1 MDKLKNLI
9 EKALAPTIVV
19 TLIFFLNYYFFG
31 MDNTMIAP
39 FATLSFLRFRNI
51 SNHYECML
59 KTFCIYIVM
68 TLLAYFALMSLPLCI
83 AVNAVALFW
92 LAYWLIDEY
101 NPTNYFPAGMA
112 LIFFQIAPARTPALL
127 LTRIEALCASFL
139 IIFAFIIILSLRKS
153 AKNPLYDYIRDGL
166 ANCRQQLAAFE
177 IHDNTKLEIL
187 HQELCVVNKLISDEI
202 YSYNRASIRLAAKV
216 NWYCRYVALFQVINF
231 FTLGYL
237 KDKDL
242 EEMKQLLE
250 RFCSQFENGAPSP
263 DYKRL
268 NFRNNKPDI
277 QAFRFRF
284 ALRLTLIVTPCLVFG
299 FVTDF
304 ENRYWLVISVFF
316 MMIPVYE
323 NTRQRVRQRF
333 FGTCI
338 GIVICFFLFSIF
350 RQFPGRVA
358 LMTLANFMIYGSSGY
373 GAAVVYITCS
383 ALAIQTIQAAVGTI
397 LLERLLYTGLGALIA
412 LAANKLIFPIRTRKE
427 MFILIRRLD
436 DIRDQMKALTVEKY
450 PDDNERR
457 YQKDQLLI
465 KSYLLMKRL
474 QTYHDSLPEEEQMD
488 DTFLD
493 YEKKHFAFLSGF
505 LKEKLLDAV

>member
-1 MDKLKNLI
+1 MNKLKDFI
-9 EKALAPTIVV
+9 AKALAPTIVV

-59 KTFCIYIVM
+59 KTFFIYIVM
-68 TLLAYFALMSLPLCI
+68 TLLAYLAFMSLPLCI
-83 AVNAVALFW
+83 AVNAAALFW

-112 LIFFQIAPARTPALL
+112 LIFFQIAPAQTPMLL

-139 IIFAFIIILSLRKS
+139 IIFAFIVLLALRKS
-153 AKNPLYDYIRDGL
+153 AKNPLCGYIRSGL
-166 ANCRQQLAAFE
+166 ENCRQQLAAFE

-187 HQELCVVNKLISDEI
+187 HQELSVINKQISDEI
-202 YSYNRASIRLAAKV
+202 YSYNRASLRLAAKV

-231 FTLGYL
+231 FTLGYFQ
-237 KDKDL
+237 DKEL
-242 EEMKQLLE
+242 AEMHRLLDRFSSQL
-250 RFCSQFENGAPSP
+250 ENGAPSP

-268 NFRNNKPDI
+268 NFRNNRPDI
-277 QAFRFRF
+277 RAFRFRF
-284 ALRLTLIVTPCLVFG
+284 ALRLAIVVTPCLTFG
-299 FVTDF
+299 FLTDF

-323 NTRQRVRQRF
+323 NTKQRVRQRF
-333 FGTCI
+333 FGTCV
-338 GIVICFFLFSIF
+338 GILLCFVLFSIF

-397 LLERLLYTGLGALIA
+397 LLERVLYTGLGALIA
-412 LAANKLIFPIRTRKE
+412 LGANKLIFPIRTRRE

-436 DIRDQMKALTVEKY
+436 DIRDQMKTLTIEKY

-474 QTYHDSLPEEEQMD
+474 QTYHASLPEEEQSD

-493 YEKKHFAFLSGF
+493 YEKKHFAFMAGF
-505 LKEKLLDAV
+505 LREKLLDAV